1 MSYNLSRI
9 LNNLQETIIVNG
21 SGTGGDGVKHISS
34 DTFETTI
41 DSNLVTK
48 NILCNNIK
56 NRLGTTNINL
66 TDDMDISINC
76 TKLLLNGE
84 QITSGIPTV
93 LTHNVSLGEF
103 DVTDIGFQSLR
114 GISNTQAF
122 ESPIIYD
129 TQARVVNISSESG
142 VSTTFDGS
150 IISTKSTFTNP
161 QEVITKSYVDNAIN
175 SQGLVPYDPTPAVSL
190 DSVRYITSTEL
201 LTNINSSVS
210 IDDGIG
216 YSPFSSSAPSVSST
230 VPNWWT
236 LGFKFTLTQQVTIN
250 RIGIPSIHWIVP
262 NTRDYKIY
270 VDGNTSPIHTFN
282 LAQQTI
288 YNDFYVQDVNITL
301 NAGSYRI
308 GIDSK
313 TNDRYNSNAPMIFD
327 SRITS
332 VMSVIATQ
340 PNTYPNLNEQ
350 SNVASTGGFWIA
362 DSVISSLN
370 VKSIV
375 CPEIKTLSSEIGVK
389 NNINLNNNNITNV
402 GLINGSKV
410 PKGGIFSQTS
420 TFYHGGGVIPETN
433 LIGASGLGTG
443 TIYGSLSIPSNG
455 FSAGDTFLIK
465 IGGRVTCQ
473 INDVFTFRLRLNFDS
488 SGNNTTTSSPILSV
502 FTVTSDSALSNSP
515 WTVEAICTLSNVGSV
530 YTMFTDSHFT
540 YFNSS
545 GLLKG
550 VGSNTSTV
558 INTTIQNQFGFTYET
573 NRNMTMIVTNTII
586 NKLY

>member
-9 LNNLQETIIVNG
+9 LNNLQETIIANG
-21 SGTGGDGVKHISS
+21 SVKHISS

-175 SQGLVPYDPTPAVSL
+175 SQGLVTYDPTPAVSL

-216 YSPFSSSAPSVSST
+216 YTSFSSSDPSVSST

-270 VDGNTSPIHTFN
+270 VGNTSPIHTFN
-282 LAQQTI
+282 LTQQTI

-313 TNDRYNSNAPMIFD
+313 ANDRYNSNAPMIFD

-350 SNVASTGGFWIA
+350 SNVASTGAFWIA
-362 DSVISSLN
+362 DSVISSLK

-420 TFYHGGGVIPETN
+420 TFYHGGGVIPESN

-443 TIYGSLSIPSNG
+443 TIYGSVSISSNG

-488 SGNNTTTSSPILSV
+488 STITSSPILSV
-502 FTVTSDSALSNSP
+502 FTVTSDSSLSNSP

-558 INTTIQNQFGFTYET
+558 INTDIQNQFVFTYAT